1 MALSDTLNQFMFGGM
16 DLGNDVQ
23 FYAVSKD
30 GYALEGAVTQSLADE
45 ANVVTG
51 DMI

>member
-16 DLGNDVQ
+16 DLGNEVQ

-30 GYALEGAVTQSLADE
+30 GYALEGNTILVADE
-45 ANVVTG
+45 G
-51 DMI
+51 MW